1 MTDQK
6 RQSSWETGKQD
17 HIKLSDAA
25 ASIYDQLYAK
35 SNFATH
41 LYMQKEEDIIRDV
54 ASKTADLRIALDLG
68 SGTGRDSVVL
78 ARKFDQVFGY
88 DFSEGMVGQADQ
100 RRLRERQG
108 NIAFRLRD
116 IEVEGLPHRSS
127 SVGLVNTGFGM
138 GSFLENPNDLLKEIR
153 RVLVPQGYT
162 IYSFYNRNSIA
173 SQIQTKWKPSLAA
186 MTDNE
191 NDCLNVTLPDNSV
204 FQPSA
209 KTYTVKEV
217 RMMLEQ
223 YFNVISL
230 QTYPTVTALLP
241 QEIFDHSLAGEL
253 FEHVDQNLAGNL
265 EKPLGHYI
273 IAVCQKAGK
282 LTKSKPTMGF
292 EKAFQLM
299 KLEGLLE
306 NIRRHAPIRTMKDAE
321 RVISEYRVERDH
333 MLKSVLV
340 SEKLPND
347 EAYNPLVQP
356 RLWLAVTQATQ
367 IVDFGK
373 FAKLVGVSR
382 ENLQLAKLS
391 VLEDFTGFTVGAVP
405 PFAMPKTIPVL
416 FDSPIENLS
425 HVWCGTGDP
434 SQSIKIPVQKLE
446 KMATCSYHSISK
458 DGAH

>member
-116 IEVEGLPHRSS
+116 IEVEGYS
-127 SVGLVNTGFGM
+127 
-138 GSFLENPNDLLKEIR
+138 
-153 RVLVPQGYT
+153 